1 MVGKMSTV
9 DMATAGEEWRVLHSN
24 LYCQVLTVNCVLSS
38 YVLVHIQWTI
48 ENFCVNNNNTNL
60 VHLKVPRSNLLYY
73 SYCIMYFLIYIS
85 LPAIS
90 TSTSQYHRI
99 CNINVYKPSE

>member
-24 LYCQVLTVNCVLSS
+24 LYCHVLTVNCVLSS

-60 VHLKVPRSNLLYY
+60 VHLKAPIIKGATGQFIVLFILYNV
-73 SYCIMYFLIYIS
+73 FLANRLSI
-85 LPAIS
+85 
-90 TSTSQYHRI
+90 
-99 CNINVYKPSE
+99 